1 MDHLLLF
8 LGGIG
13 GLELII
19 IFLFLALP
27 IILWLWALIDC
38 VKREFRGNDKL
49 IWVLIIIFLPLIG
62 SILYLA
68 IGRKQR
74 K

>member
-1 MDHLLLF
+1 MENILLF
-8 LGGIG
+8 VGGIG
-13 GLELII
+13 GFELII

-27 IILWLWALIDC
+27 TILWLWALIDC
-38 VKREFRGNDKL
+38 VKREFKPNDKL

-74 K
+74 V